1 MARKA
6 REQSGTGIYHVMLR
20 GVNRQDI
27 FEDDEDYRVF
37 ISILSKLSAR
47 QSDDGKSV
55 ICTCEVF
62 AYCLMPIHV
71 HLLLME
77 KEWHLAE
84 IIKLIASCYV
94 FHFNKKYG
102 RIGHL
107 FQDRFKSEPCNDS
120 DYFFTLIRY
129 IHQNPLKAGMVSNA
143 VDYVYSSW
151 YNDYMGL
158 GAQRLCHIQPVL
170 NRISMEALKGLV
182 ETPLPERYGC
192 IDIEDKAVVSDEEV
206 RCYLLSKSGA
216 KSITSFLSLDKC
228 MQKTFISETMRC
240 YRVGPRQMSRVTGIS
255 YSVIQRIP
263 K

>member
-62 AYCLMPIHV
+62 AYCLMPNHV

-107 FQDRFKSEPCNDS
+107 FRDRFKSEPCNDS

>member
-1 MARKA
+1 
-6 REQSGTGIYHVMLR
+6 
-20 GVNRQDI
+20 
-27 FEDDEDYRVF
+27 
-37 ISILSKLSAR
+37 
-47 QSDDGKSV
+47 
-55 ICTCEVF
+55 
-62 AYCLMPIHV
+62 
-71 HLLLME
+71 
-77 KEWHLAE
+77 
-84 IIKLIASCYV
+84 
-94 FHFNKKYG
+94 
-102 RIGHL
+102 
-107 FQDRFKSEPCNDS
+107 
-120 DYFFTLIRY
+120 
-129 IHQNPLKAGMVSNA
+129 
-143 VDYVYSSW
+143 
-151 YNDYMGL
+151 MGL

>member
-1 MARKA
+1 M
-6 REQSGTGIYHVMLR
+6 
-20 GVNRQDI
+20 
-27 FEDDEDYRVF
+27 
-37 ISILSKLSAR
+37 
-47 QSDDGKSV
+47 
-55 ICTCEVF
+55 
-62 AYCLMPIHV
+62 
-71 HLLLME
+71 
-77 KEWHLAE
+77 
-84 IIKLIASCYV
+84 

-120 DYFFTLIRY
+120 DYFITLIRY